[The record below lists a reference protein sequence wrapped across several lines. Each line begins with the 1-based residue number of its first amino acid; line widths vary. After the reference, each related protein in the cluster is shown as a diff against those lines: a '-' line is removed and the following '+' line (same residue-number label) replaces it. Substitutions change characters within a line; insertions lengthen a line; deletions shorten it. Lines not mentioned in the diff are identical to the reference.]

1 MVLDN
6 LAELRDFE
14 STVYI
19 TNQFKLSIWFIWGA
33 SSGRNGKPAVICTF
47 THSKPDS
54 VESEQLDNDSF
65 IISIGVMNYSSGP
78 KWIVF
83 TMVRIRKIAK
93 LWPTTVMSADCN
105 IMENSWRPNGDP

>member
-33 SSGRNGKPAVICTF
+33 NSGRNGKPAVICTF

-54 VESEQLDNDSF
+54 VESGQLDSDF
-65 IISIGVMNYSSGP
+65 FKLYIG
-78 KWIVF
+78 
-83 TMVRIRKIAK
+83 
-93 LWPTTVMSADCN
+93 
-105 IMENSWRPNGDP
+105 

>member
-14 STVYI
+14 STVYT
-19 TNQFKLSIWFIWGA
+19 TNQFKLSSLFEGLIRGK
-33 SSGRNGKPAVICTF
+33 NGKPAVICTF

-54 VESEQLDNDSF
+54 VESDQLDNDSF

-93 LWPTTVMSADCN
+93 LWPTTVMSAD
-105 IMENSWRPNGDP
+105 